1 MARGACNGHLKRAYS
16 FCFDE
21 DVGGIGMRFGKISA
35 GLLCAAGAV
44 IVFLIAYNVIC
55 KPG

>member
-1 MARGACNGHLKRAYS
+1 MARDAYNGHLRRAYS

-44 IVFLIAYNVIC
+44 IVFLIAYNIIC
-55 KPG
+55 NPG

>member
-1 MARGACNGHLKRAYS
+1 MARDAYNGHLRRAYS
-16 FCFDE
+16 FGFDE

-44 IVFLIAYNVIC
+44 VVFLIAYNVIC
-55 KPG
+55 NPG